1 MPGSQG
7 GGLAENLSL
16 FSFSGSGEMH
26 DCPHV
31 GAQTRVIL
39 VEAYQNSFV
48 LSVSGKVV
56 HLTRVRGTALLAVRK
71 LLAVN
76 VKKA

>member
-1 MPGSQG
+1 MTVLMLGR
-7 GGLAENLSL
+7 
-16 FSFSGSGEMH
+16 
-26 DCPHV
+26 V
-31 GAQTRVIL
+31 VAQTRVIL
-39 VEAYQNSFV
+39 FEAFQNAFV
-48 LSVSGKVV
+48 LSVSGKAV